1 MTVEEAAKYLFVS
14 CAHINMLLAHGK
26 LMEVLPRNPSGLF
39 DIDLASVQEYRARR
53 DAGGASVAGFTDRRK
68 RPAGMLRAY
77 RHRVFDIDLTI
88 SMAARREAGAPRRTN
103 QTP

>member
-26 LMEVLPRNPSGLF
+26 LMEVLPRNPSGQF

-53 DAGGASVAGFTDRRK
+53 DAGA
-68 RPAGMLRAY
+68 RAWL
-77 RHRVFDIDLTI
+77 D
-88 SMAARREAGAPRRTN
+88 S
-103 QTP
+103 QTEENDPLGC